1 MNYDVLAAELALPAY
16 VAMTDAEARDS
27 LNLVDIVRIKLS
39 MTNKELLAEQDAG
52 EYIALTDAKK
62 SQWLS
67 LLGADSID
75 PQGQAVEIVKDIW
88 GNGSTT
94 MSNLNAA
101 RNETISRATE
111 LEIGEVSEGD
121 VAFAR
126 TL

>member
-1 MNYDVLAAELALPAY
+1 MDYNILAAELALPAY
-16 VAMTDAEARDS
+16 AAMTDAEARDD
-27 LNLVDIVRIKLS
+27 LNLKDIVRIKLT
-39 MTNKELLAEQDAG
+39 MTNTELLAEQDSV

-67 LLGADSID
+67 LLGADTID

-88 GNGSTT
+88 GNGSVT
-94 MSNLNAA
+94 MSNLNTA

-111 LEIGEVSEGD
+111 LELPVLAEGD
-121 VAFAR
+121 VSFAR